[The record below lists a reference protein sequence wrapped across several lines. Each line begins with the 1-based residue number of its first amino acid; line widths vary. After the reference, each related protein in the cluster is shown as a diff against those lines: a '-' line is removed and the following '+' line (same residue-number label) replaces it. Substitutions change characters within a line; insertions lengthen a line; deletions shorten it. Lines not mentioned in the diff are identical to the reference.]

1 MIHIKEHQSGS
12 YAPRT
17 HANAASA
24 SVTAAFALD
33 FHTAG
38 EKLTKKAAGY
48 QYIALPLQQEMEEVS
63 PIQNA
68 VALLA
73 FCRKKKAHS
82 INVAGNGIYTTSRFG
97 WDQTRLNAYVYQVL
111 SYVHQE
117 HPLQHVYC
125 GGQTGLD
132 IAGAV
137 AAEALGIAVTIHMP
151 KGLKQ
156 RLETGEDVIRHPREL
171 YQEVKAMASTLQKRP
186 KP

>member
-1 MIHIKEHQSGS
+1 MIHIKEHQSES

-17 HANAASA
+17 YANAASA

-48 QYIALPLQQEMEEVS
+48 KYIALPLQQEMDEVS
-63 PIQNA
+63 PTQNA

-97 WDQTRLNAYVYQVL
+97 WDQGRLNAYVFQVL
-111 SYVHQE
+111 STVYQQ

-156 RLETGEDVIRHPREL
+156 RLETGEDVARDPREI
-171 YQEVKAMASTLQKRP
+171 YEEVKAMARFLHRRLSP
-186 KP
+186 